1 MTLPIAQFWSLLRQY
16 LIPQGPRAL
25 LMMVLLLGGI
35 GLQVLNPQ
43 IARRFVDAARTPNDG
58 TNLTLLAAGFIV
70 AALIS
75 SGLRAFAAYISNE
88 VAWAATNALRKDLTA
103 HTLRLGMGFHKS
115 RPPGE
120 MIERIDGDVNA
131 LSGFFS
137 SFVISLGGNALLL
150 VGVLVVLTLQDWRLG
165 AVFTGYALLGSILL
179 TVSSRFSE
187 VWRREREQ
195 SAQFYGFLGE
205 VLTATEDVR
214 GNGAI
219 AWVMRRV
226 RLDMRKLYRVRL
238 DAGLKGSIVWGVSIL
253 FWSLADVMSYGFGSS
268 LYREGKLSIGAVYM
282 LMHYAWMVAEPIEHF
297 RQQLQELQRAEAS
310 IVRVRELFEIKP
322 ELPDGAL
329 EMPTGALPMRLE
341 NISFAYED
349 GVRVLEDVSLRLEPG
364 SVLGLL
370 GRTGSGKTTLARML
384 FRFYDA
390 QSGSVRIG
398 GHDVREY
405 NLDQLRSRVAL
416 VTQDVQLFQASLR
429 DNLSFFDAGI
439 NDERLTHA
447 LTQLGLGDW
456 LETLPEGLSTPLAA
470 GSLSAGESQL
480 VALARAFLHDPGL
493 VILDEASARL
503 DPATEARLERALD
516 TLLAGRT
523 AIIIAHRLRTVER
536 ATHILVLESG
546 RVLEFGERQS
556 LARNANS
563 RFSELRRVGLEEV
576 LA

>member
-1 MTLPIAQFWSLLRQY
+1 
-16 LIPQGPRAL
+16 
-25 LMMVLLLGGI
+25 
-35 GLQVLNPQ
+35 
-43 IARRFVDAARTPNDG
+43 
-58 TNLTLLAAGFIV
+58 
-70 AALIS
+70 
-75 SGLRAFAAYISNE
+75 
-88 VAWAATNALRKDLTA
+88 
-103 HTLRLGMGFHKS
+103 
-115 RPPGE
+115 
-120 MIERIDGDVNA
+120 
-131 LSGFFS
+131 
-137 SFVISLGGNALLL
+137 
-150 VGVLVVLTLQDWRLG
+150 
-165 AVFTGYALLGSILL
+165 
-179 TVSSRFSE
+179 
-187 VWRREREQ
+187 
-195 SAQFYGFLGE
+195 
-205 VLTATEDVR
+205 
-214 GNGAI
+214 
-219 AWVMRRV
+219 
-226 RLDMRKLYRVRL
+226 
-238 DAGLKGSIVWGVSIL
+238 
-253 FWSLADVMSYGFGSS
+253 
-268 LYREGKLSIGAVYM
+268 
-282 LMHYAWMVAEPIEHF
+282 MVAEPIEHF

-329 EMPTGALPMRLE
+329 EMTGGALLFQLE
-341 NISFAYED
+341 RVSFAYED
-349 GVRVLEDVSLRLEPG
+349 DVRVLEDVSFRLEPG

-405 NLDQLRSRVAL
+405 NLNSLRSRVAL

-429 DNLSFFDAGI
+429 DNLTFFDASI
-439 NDERLTHA
+439 NDDRLTHA

-456 LETLPEGLSTPLAA
+456 LEGLPEGLSTPLAT

>member
-1 MTLPIAQFWSLLRQY
+1 
-16 LIPQGPRAL
+16 
-25 LMMVLLLGGI
+25 
-35 GLQVLNPQ
+35 
-43 IARRFVDAARTPNDG
+43 
-58 TNLTLLAAGFIV
+58 
-70 AALIS
+70 
-75 SGLRAFAAYISNE
+75 
-88 VAWAATNALRKDLTA
+88 
-103 HTLRLGMGFHKS
+103 
-115 RPPGE
+115 
-120 MIERIDGDVNA
+120 
-131 LSGFFS
+131 
-137 SFVISLGGNALLL
+137 
-150 VGVLVVLTLQDWRLG
+150 
-165 AVFTGYALLGSILL
+165 
-179 TVSSRFSE
+179 
-187 VWRREREQ
+187 
-195 SAQFYGFLGE
+195 
-205 VLTATEDVR
+205 
-214 GNGAI
+214 
-219 AWVMRRV
+219 
-226 RLDMRKLYRVRL
+226 
-238 DAGLKGSIVWGVSIL
+238 
-253 FWSLADVMSYGFGSS
+253 
-268 LYREGKLSIGAVYM
+268 
-282 LMHYAWMVAEPIEHF
+282 
-297 RQQLQELQRAEAS
+297 LQRAEAS

-329 EMPTGALPMRLE
+329 EMPTGALPVQLE
-341 NISFAYED
+341 KTLFAYED
-349 GVRVLEDVSLRLEPG
+349 GVRVLEDVSFRLEPG
-364 SVLGLL
+364 SVLGML

-429 DNLSFFDAGI
+429 DNLTFFDGSI
-439 NDERLTHA
+439 NDDRLTHA

-456 LETLPEGLSTPLAA
+456 LESLPEGLSTPLAT
-470 GSLSAGESQL
+470 GSLSAGEAQL

-536 ATHILVLESG
+536 ATHILVLDSG
-546 RVLEFGERQS
+546 RVIEFGERQS